1 MSTSNHPA
9 AGAEPVW
16 RPARPK
22 FRLPAVILA
31 AAALLVAAGIVPGA
45 HVNNFWSALVA
56 VAVIAVL
63 NALLPPLVAA
73 LRLPLMLVLGLLI
86 ILVLDALMLL
96 AADRITD
103 GDLALD
109 SFWAALGVALVA
121 SAVGV
126 VLDVIFGT
134 NDDDTYTYRVVQ
146 RIARRS
152 GDQTITDAPGSR

>member
-9 AGAEPVW
+9 AGAGPVW

-22 FRLPAVILA
+22 FRLPAVILSWILS
-31 AAALLVAAGIVPGA
+31 AAALLVAAWIVPGA

-56 VAVIAVL
+56 VAVIALL

-103 GDLALD
+103 GDLA
-109 SFWAALGVALVA
+109 
-121 SAVGV
+121 
-126 VLDVIFGT
+126 
-134 NDDDTYTYRVVQ
+134 
-146 RIARRS
+146 
-152 GDQTITDAPGSR
+152 